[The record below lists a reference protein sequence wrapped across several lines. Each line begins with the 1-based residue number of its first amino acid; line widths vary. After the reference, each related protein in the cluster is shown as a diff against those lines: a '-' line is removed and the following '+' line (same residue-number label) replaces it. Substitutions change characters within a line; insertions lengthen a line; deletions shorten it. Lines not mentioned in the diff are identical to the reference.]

1 MPRLSASSLFSM
13 IVTGMPALAKFI
25 EMPPPMVPAPIT
37 AARLISRGFDVLAD
51 ARHLRGLAL
60 GKEDMAL
67 RLRLIA
73 DHELA

>member
-13 IVTGMPALAKFI
+13 IVTGMPTLAKFI

-37 AARLISRGFDVLAD
+37 AARLISRGCDVLAD
-51 ARHLRGLAL
+51 ARDLGGLAL
-60 GKEDMAL
+60 GEEDVAL

-73 DHELA
+73 DRPA